1 MSALDQLPEYMR
13 YIYRVLLEVY
23 IDVEEELN
31 KAGIPINRAQYAKD
45 AVSILLYMIQIYT
58 CRCVLNGYRILRIYS
73 YVFSIFR

>member
-45 AVSILLYMIQIYT
+45 AVSILLYVIQIYVQNLVHSHID
-58 CRCVLNGYRILRIYS
+58 CFELFLSILR
-73 YVFSIFR
+73 